1 MTLEE
6 QLTRDE
12 GLILKPY
19 RDTVG
24 KLTIGIGRNLDNK
37 GISESEAL
45 VLLRNDIAEYD
56 KQVQVALPWTSDMDS
71 TRYAVLVNMAFNLGI
86 HGLLGFKNAL
96 EAMRS
101 EDWPKAAVEMLD
113 SNWANQV
120 GDRALRLAKQITTGE
135 WQ

>member
-1 MTLEE
+1 MTIEE

-12 GLILKPY
+12 GLVLKPY
-19 RDTVG
+19 LDTVG
-24 KLTIGIGRNLDNK
+24 KLTIGIGRNLDDK
-37 GISESEAL
+37 GISESEAH
-45 VLLRNDIAEYD
+45 VLLRNDIAEFE
-56 KQVQVALPWTSDMDS
+56 KQIWVALPWASNMDS

-86 HGLLGFKNAL
+86 NGLLSFKNAL

-113 SNWANQV
+113 SNWAVQV
-120 GDRALRLAKQITTGE
+120 GDRALRLAKQITTGD

>member
-12 GLILKPY
+12 GVVLKPY

-24 KLTIGIGRNLDNK
+24 KLTIGIGRNLDDK
-37 GISESEAL
+37 GISESEAR
-45 VLLRNDIAEYD
+45 VLLQNDIAEFD
-56 KQVQVALPWTSDMDS
+56 KQVGAALPWTSDMDS
-71 TRYAVLVNMAFNLGI
+71 IRYAVLVNMAFNLGI
-86 HGLLGFKNAL
+86 RGLLGFKNAL

-120 GDRALRLAKQITTGE
+120 GDRALRLAKQMATGN